1 MRDARLPS
9 ISYMSFPFRIGK
21 TGALTSNRAAHIR
34 EQIEQI
40 LFTTPGE
47 RVYRPEFGAG
57 VRHLLFEP
65 NNDVLSA
72 LLLRRLQAAL
82 EPALRGEVDPQSLEI
97 DVASDPNHGERL
109 NVKIS
114 YTLAAIGHRDELIAR
129 LDTSL

>member
-1 MRDARLPS
+1 
-9 ISYMSFPFRIGK
+9 MSFPFRIGK

-47 RVYRPEFGAG
+47 RVFRPEFGAG

-72 LLLRRLQAAL
+72 LLLRRLQAAFCL
-82 EPALRGEVDPQSLEI
+82 L
-97 DVASDPNHGERL
+97 
-109 NVKIS
+109 
-114 YTLAAIGHRDELIAR
+114 YTSPSPRD
-129 LDTSL
+129 